1 VLDIVTF
8 SLCAIPVS
16 IVCSWA
22 AFSFRWSLS
31 HWLAILL
38 APIAAGLFP
47 MLYRGGPDAWVFA
60 IVCLVQEAAAASALA
75 PLRFHGYRFV
85 ANRRAA

>member
-1 VLDIVTF
+1 
-8 SLCAIPVS
+8 
-16 IVCSWA
+16 
-22 AFSFRWSLS
+22 
-31 HWLAILL
+31 
-38 APIAAGLFP
+38 